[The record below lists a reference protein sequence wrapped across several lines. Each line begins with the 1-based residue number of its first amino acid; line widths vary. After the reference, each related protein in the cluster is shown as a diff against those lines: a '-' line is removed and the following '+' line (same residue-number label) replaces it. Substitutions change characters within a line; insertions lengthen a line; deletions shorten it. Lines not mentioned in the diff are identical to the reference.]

1 MEISVSELNGA
12 NAKAAVKVPAK
23 ILEQKQDK
31 IAKNVARNA
40 KIDGFRAGKVP
51 MSVVKKRYGDK
62 INQDAEQEVLQEV
75 LTQSLKDLKR
85 EAAEVIG
92 EPAIEKFERKDDG
105 LEAEIVISFRPKIN
119 IESYEDAIP
128 EFSNPRVTK
137 KEIKEKIDKIL
148 ESFAPLE
155 PISDKRA
162 IKDGDFVKFD
172 FEGFVDN
179 VPFEGGKA
187 ENYVL
192 KIGSNQFIPGFEDG
206 MVGLKADE
214 SKDIQVQFPKEY
226 GQKDLAGKDAVFKVK
241 IHEIQEK
248 NIPEEPTEEM
258 LKQLLPQVENPN
270 AEALEEK
277 MKDQIRNEKL
287 DKLYNEEL
295 KPKFVDVIL
304 EKVNFDLPKNIV
316 EQEIDMQFRN
326 NWGSFSEEEIEEFK
340 KDATKITEK
349 RETFRNDAEKSVK
362 LTFVIDELAKQRKVV
377 VEDQE
382 VIQAIYFEAY
392 QYGQDPKKHLEN
404 YKNQG
409 VLPAI
414 KMAMIE
420 DKLFKEL
427 FDKKDNKK
435 AE

>member
-1 MEISVSELNGA
+1 MEISASELNGA
-12 NAKAAVKVPAK
+12 NAKAVAKVPAK

-31 IAKNVARNA
+31 IAKNVAKNA

-51 MSVVKKRYGDK
+51 IGVVKKRFGDK
-62 INQDAEQEVLQEV
+62 INQDAEQEVLQEI
-75 LTQSLKDLKR
+75 LTQSLKDLKK
-85 EAAEVIG
+85 EATDVIG
-92 EPAIEKFERKDDG
+92 EPIIEKFEKSENG
-105 LEAEIVISFRPKIN
+105 LDIEILISFRPKIK
-119 IESYEDAIP
+119 IKGYEEAIP
-128 EFSNPRVTK
+128 EFSTPRVTK
-137 KEIKEKIDKIL
+137 KEIKEKIDKFTDSL
-148 ESFAPLE
+148 APLE
-155 PISDKRA
+155 PVKTKRA

-179 VPFEGGKA
+179 EPFEGGKA
-187 ENYVL
+187 ENYTL

-206 MVGLKADE
+206 MVGLKVDE

-248 NIPEEPTEEM
+248 NIPETPSKDM
-258 LKQLLPQVENPN
+258 LKQLLPQVENPSI
-270 AEALEEK
+270 EDLEEK
-277 MKDQIRNEKL
+277 MKEQIREEKL
-287 DKLYNEEL
+287 NKLYNEDL
-295 KPKFVDVIL
+295 KPKFVDAIL
-304 EKVNFDLPKNIV
+304 EKIEFDLPKNIV
-316 EQEIDMQFRN
+316 EQELDMQFRN
-326 NWGSFSEEEIEEFK
+326 NWGSFSEKEIEEFK

-349 RETFRNDAEKSVK
+349 RETFREDATKSVK
-362 LTFVIDELAKQRKVV
+362 LTFIIDELAKERKVS

-382 VIQAIYFEAY
+382 VVQAIYFEAY
-392 QYGQDPKKHLEN
+392 QYGQDPQKHLEN